1 MSEDPI
7 VEEVRAVR
15 RQHAE
20 QFGYDLQ
27 AIVADIQLQE
37 KNCGA
42 KFVKRPY
49 RQAIT
54 WRAPIAHKRKEGADQ
69 QH

>member
-37 KNCGA
+37 KNSGV
-42 KFVKRPY
+42 KFVKRPH

-54 WRAPIAHKRKEGADQ
+54 WHAPVPHKRKDTADR
-69 QH
+69 